1 MRMTNTG
8 ADPIETSNKAAN
20 AAANKP
26 RAVTGEDVGAVS
38 RLLARAFEDDP
49 MMCWFFPEAA
59 TRPAALGGYFTTLF
73 TRQYLPYGLCER
85 TEHAAA
91 FWVAPEAQE
100 KAVPDEGTIRELA
113 ELLGD
118 RAHWFRQCVE
128 AAAANAPQ
136 EAHWYL
142 AVLGADPVAQRRGQG
157 AALLRSGLARAD
169 AAGLPVHLESSK
181 AENLAV
187 YRHFG
192 FEVLEEVP
200 LPGDGPTLWTMRRA
214 PRG

>member
-1 MRMTNTG
+1 MRMTN
-8 ADPIETSNKAAN
+8 AN
-20 AAANKP
+20 ANTNTDTSTP
-26 RAVTGEDVGAVS
+26 RPATGEDVGAIS
-38 RLLARAFEDDP
+38 RVLARAFEDDP
-49 MMCWFFPEAA
+49 MMCWFFPEEA
-59 TRPAALGGYFTTLF
+59 TRPAALGSYFTTLL

-100 KAVPDEGTIRELA
+100 KAVPDEETIRELA
-113 ELLGD
+113 DFLGD
-118 RAHWFRQCVE
+118 RADWFRQCVE

-142 AVLGADPVAQRRGQG
+142 AVLGADPLAQGRGQG